1 MPITAVANI
10 TTDIAAHKRLMYYAL
25 RPQLF
30 FDQIADVDSTDAT
43 NIGSSVNFY
52 FTADMAAATTALN
65 ETNDTPMPT
74 TITDSSVNVT
84 LQEYGNAAQTTALA
98 RGTSF
103 IDLNTSLANVLGYNA
118 GLTIDTL
125 AVNALAAGTNNVYS
139 TVAGGAGTYVTT
151 GTEAANNRII
161 AADVMSGNM
170 VRFATAKL
178 RAANV
183 DPWMDS
189 LYRGFMHPD
198 VGYDFKGATGGTN
211 WSDPHM
217 YAAPEAIFNGVV
229 GAFQGVLW
237 IETPRAPAVT
247 NAGDGAG
254 GAGNVDAY
262 YSLICGRQALA
273 KAFSAHP
280 EYGALPTWVETPV
293 IDLLRRFRGA
303 GWKWLGNY
311 KVFRQESVWK
321 LVTSSSIGNN
331 TT

>member
-1 MPITAVANI
+1 MAITTTANI
-10 TTDIAAHKRLMYYAL
+10 STDIAAHKRLMYYAL

-30 FDQIADVDSTDAT
+30 FDQIADVDSTDLT

-52 FTADMAAATTALN
+52 FTNDMAAATTPLPSESADI
-65 ETNDTPMPT
+65 TPT
-74 TITDSSVNVT
+74 TITDSSINV
-84 LQEYGNAAQTTALA
+84 LLEEYGNAAQTTALA
-98 RGTSF
+98 RATSF
-103 IDLNTSLANVLGYNA
+103 LDISTSLANVIGFNA

-139 TVAGGAGTYVTT
+139 TVAGGAGTYATT

-161 AADVMSGNM
+161 AADVISGNM

-198 VGYDFKGATGGTN
+198 VAYDFKGATGGTN

-217 YAAPEAIFNGVV
+217 YSAPEALFNGVV

-237 IETPRAPAVT
+237 IETPRAPLVANV
-247 NAGDGAG
+247 GDGAG

-273 KAFSAHP
+273 KAFSSHP
-280 EYGALPTWVETPV
+280 EYGSMPVWVDTPV

-311 KVFRQESVWK
+311 KVFRQAAVWK
-321 LVTSSSIGNN
+321 LVTSSSIGAN
-331 TT
+331 T